1 MWGYDFDGGMT
12 GQWANQPT
20 LGAMMQGTH
29 TTAAAL
35 TTAIS
40 ARQPEQ
46 HIEIIIQGYN
56 RDKMELVQEIATT
69 LGRINRSPR

>member
-1 MWGYDFDGGMT
+1 
-12 GQWANQPT
+12 
-20 LGAMMQGTH
+20 MMQGTH

-35 TTAIS
+35 TTAIT

-56 RDKMELVQEIATT
+56 RDKMDLVQEIATT